1 MADSKKPS
9 LCGFGDNLVLCK
21 NGALLDETMPDQII
35 PVSDTTVKF
44 VYGSR
49 TFQLSWE
56 KEESTGVK
64 KNIRLVEVTE

>member
-1 MADSKKPS
+1 MADSKNPS
-9 LCGFGDNLVLCK
+9 LCRFGDNLVLCK

-56 KEESTGVK
+56 KEESTDVK